1 MNILIY
7 IISFLLFCGILIF
20 PFLTLHKLNKKKV
33 KYQFIVYTI
42 FGIVLGTV
50 IIFVFSWWT
59 TTSDEMLLS
68 HYGYVFDSLNK
79 TERYANVLPE
89 NINQVKNI
97 ETSLSGIGW
106 PLKAIFAF
114 FFYLPYLFIIYFVNY
129 IIKNKKATV

>member
-1 MNILIY
+1 M
-7 IISFLLFCGILIF
+7 
-20 PFLTLHKLNKKKV
+20 
-33 KYQFIVYTI
+33 VYTI
-42 FGIVLGTV
+42 FGIVVGTV

-68 HYGYVFDSLNK
+68 YYGYVFDALNK

-114 FFYLPYLFIIYFVNY
+114 VFYLPYLFIVYFVNY
-129 IIKNKKATV
+129 IIKKRKATV